1 MTTPLP
7 DWSAPDEPPLL
18 EPNEAHVWR
27 LRLDLPADDMPDL
40 WALLSPDERVR
51 AERFVF
57 DEHRSR
63 FVACRGQARRLL
75 AAYLGAAPDELRFQY
90 GSRGKPSLEPPWGER
105 LAFNI
110 SHSHNLALCAIGHVC
125 ELGVDIE
132 FIRPPS
138 DFEGLAERFFA
149 PQEVTAIKSLPEEAR
164 LASFFRCWTR
174 KEAVLKACGSGL
186 TLPLDRIVVTL
197 GPDEPARVVA
207 GGEESVGA
215 GEWLMYHLEPAA
227 GYVGAL
233 AWQGEPMKVR
243 CFAGCFSR
251 P

>member
-1 MTTPLP
+1 MTPLSG
-7 DWSAPDEPPLL
+7 WSGTDELPRL
-18 EPNEAHVWR
+18 ESGEAHVWR
-27 LRLDLPADDMPDL
+27 LPLDLSADKLPDL
-40 WALLSPDERVR
+40 CTLLSSDERER
-51 AERFVF
+51 AQRFVF
-57 DEHRSR
+57 DEHRAR

-75 AAYLGAAPDELRFQY
+75 AAYLGAAPGELRFQY
-90 GSRGKPSLEPPWGER
+90 GSRGKPSLEFPWGER

-110 SHSHNLALCAIGHVC
+110 SHSHELALCALGRGC

-132 FIRPPS
+132 HIRPPS

-149 PQEVTAIKSLPEEAR
+149 PQEVAAIKSLPQEAR

-207 GGEESVGA
+207 GGEETGSA
-215 GEWLMYHLEPAA
+215 AEWSLYHLEPAA

-233 AWQGEPMKVR
+233 AWLGEPLKVS
-243 CFAGCFSR
+243 CFAGGWSR